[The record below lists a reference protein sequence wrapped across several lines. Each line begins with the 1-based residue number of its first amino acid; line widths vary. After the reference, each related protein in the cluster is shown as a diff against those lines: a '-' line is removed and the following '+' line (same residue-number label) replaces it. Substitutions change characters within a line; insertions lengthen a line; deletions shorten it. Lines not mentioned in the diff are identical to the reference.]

1 MVKVKLFFIV
11 LIIIVLSGCAN
22 PIYFKKTTQTD
33 SAINSRSKSNYVQNR
48 RSNNSNSSTKRG
60 VTDRQNYGSERTRAV
75 KPYTLLPQPLHHAD
89 ELIHSTNLY
98 DLYTRSPISTN
109 DKWCSIGG
117 YAELSLVLKVDKNY
131 VIGDENYK
139 QLVID
144 ELLPIIKKECNPLK
158 RALIYNYVKGT
169 RLIRYNSGL
178 YFKFSENDSSFPHQ
192 KSESEINSAIVEL
205 NARNITDYRLVG
217 DPQNLAGL
225 PLSTMD
231 IAEVD
236 RTNKLRREQ
245 EEKERAERNAK
256 YAESVQQAKD
266 RLAATTT
273 SSDGK
278 LIVGTI
284 SLDNRELFLHMY
296 HKEFEKASKV
306 SSWDYKPYLMYGALI
321 QIYSDLCKS
330 SLSKDKVSVD
340 FERNRHLFT
349 AYYGWSKTHYIRKEY
364 VGSVWMEPR
373 FEKNYLNSQNLFQQ
387 KYSEHHSQFGEGWN
401 PMSYAKHMT
410 DLAKPLFIDTRELVA
425 SNKCGGQSLI
435 RFMDNLTEYVNR

>member
-1 MVKVKLFFIV
+1 M
-11 LIIIVLSGCAN
+11 
-22 PIYFKKTTQTD
+22 
-33 SAINSRSKSNYVQNR
+33 
-48 RSNNSNSSTKRG
+48 
-60 VTDRQNYGSERTRAV
+60 
-75 KPYTLLPQPLHHAD
+75 
-89 ELIHSTNLY
+89 
-98 DLYTRSPISTN
+98 
-109 DKWCSIGG
+109 
-117 YAELSLVLKVDKNY
+117 
-131 VIGDENYK
+131 
-139 QLVID
+139 
-144 ELLPIIKKECNPLK
+144 K

-217 DPQNLAGL
+217 YPQDLAGL

-266 RLAATTT
+266 RLAVTTT

-278 LIVGTI
+278 LIVSSI

-330 SLSKDKVSVD
+330 SLSKDKVSVY

-349 AYYGWSKTHYIRKEY
+349 AYDGLSKTHYTRKEY